1 MDIQIQSI
9 HFDADSKLIGF
20 IEEKVGKLTHFYDGI
35 IRSEIFL
42 RLDKSDSSSNKV
54 AEIKLNVPGSD
65 LYVKRQ
71 CRTFEEAIDTGIEAI
86 SRQVKK
92 HKEKLKGL

>member
-9 HFDADSKLIGF
+9 HFNADRKLISF
-20 IEEKVGKLTHFYDGI
+20 IEEKVAKLSHFYEGI
-35 IRSEIFL
+35 ISSEVFL
-42 RLDKSDSSSNKV
+42 RLDKSDSNTNKV
-54 AEIKLNVPGSD
+54 AEIKLNVPGND

-71 CRTFEEAIDTGIEAI
+71 CKTFEEAIDEGVSAL

-92 HKEKLKGL
+92 HKERQKAY

>member
-9 HFDADSKLIGF
+9 HFDADRKLISF

-42 RLDKSDSSSNKV
+42 RLDKSDSSTNKV
-54 AEIKLNVPGSD
+54 AEIKLNVPGTD

-92 HKEKLKGL
+92 HKEKLRGK

>member
-9 HFDADSKLIGF
+9 HFDADRKLISF

-42 RLDKSDSSSNKV
+42 RLDKSDSSTNKV
-54 AEIKLNVPGSD
+54 AEIKLNVPGTD

-71 CRTFEEAIDTGIEAI
+71 CRTFEEAIDTGIDAI

-92 HKEKLKGL
+92 HKEKLRGK